1 MLSQPQAKVKRLMTV
16 LQMTTALT
24 KVNEKIALHDIQVN
38 IGDVLPGKK
47 RKQFPRHIQKLD
59 SIIEALYLIENHMF

>member
-47 RKQFPRHIQKLD
+47 RKHFPRHIQKLD